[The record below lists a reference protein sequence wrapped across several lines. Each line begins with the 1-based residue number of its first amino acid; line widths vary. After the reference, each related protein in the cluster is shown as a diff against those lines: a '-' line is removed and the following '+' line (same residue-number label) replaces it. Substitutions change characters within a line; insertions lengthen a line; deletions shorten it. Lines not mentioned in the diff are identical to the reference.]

1 MYLNKFQEWISC
13 LRDPYLVVRFQRY
26 FGLKSKN
33 SEAEITSSEIADKKL
48 DSTKSGPKY
57 EIENYFWFYLFSFG
71 SKLGYELFYTISF
84 SYCFWNIDQF
94 ICRRLMLVWAILMY
108 IGQALKDIIRWPRPN
123 GPDLLILEPAYS
135 FEYGMPSTHA
145 ILSLSMPVNLFLI
158 LYGRYEFSIP
168 TFIAISIS
176 WCSLICCSRIYLG
189 MHSVLD
195 ILAGLGLT
203 AILLVPLLSSIDLI
217 DYYLVHHWSSPFVL
231 TSVVIFLAAIYPEPN
246 KLSPSRG
253 DTCVMI
259 GSTAGVCISSWIQYQ
274 QGLLQSYPFVYNQ
287 NQRKLY
293 SIQFPFDD
301 IPWLALRTIVGLVV
315 IVLLR
320 ILSKTIFGKLIR
332 NFTGIDPNDPVKKFE
347 ARVEVPLKLST
358 YIVVGFSLGHVVP
371 LVFRLLHIE
380 RSSMYHD
387 Y

>member
-158 LYGRYEFSIP
+158 LYGRYEVNMDYKMVCTYKIVLILIYLQFSIP

-189 MHSVLD
+189 MHSVL
-195 ILAGLGLT
+195 
-203 AILLVPLLSSIDLI
+203 
-217 DYYLVHHWSSPFVL
+217 
-231 TSVVIFLAAIYPEPN
+231 
-246 KLSPSRG
+246 
-253 DTCVMI
+253 
-259 GSTAGVCISSWIQYQ
+259 VC
-274 QGLLQSYPFVYNQ
+274 
-287 NQRKLY
+287 
-293 SIQFPFDD
+293 
-301 IPWLALRTIVGLVV
+301 
-315 IVLLR
+315 
-320 ILSKTIFGKLIR
+320 
-332 NFTGIDPNDPVKKFE
+332 
-347 ARVEVPLKLST
+347 
-358 YIVVGFSLGHVVP
+358 
-371 LVFRLLHIE
+371 
-380 RSSMYHD
+380 
-387 Y
+387 